1 MPEFRALLEGY
12 SRFRASEY
20 DRHRRRWREL
30 AEGQEPPIMIVG
42 CCDSRVEPATI
53 FDTEPGQTF
62 VLRNVANIVPPFETG
77 GGLHGASAA
86 VEFAVLSLEVR
97 HIVVM
102 GHGACGGIKAA
113 LEGGDQGAPGHSFI
127 DSWIQVLD
135 GARSRVLA
143 ENHENPQLALELE
156 GVRTSLTNLR
166 SFPYVAEREQAG
178 LLKLHGCHFSIAEGR
193 LHILDGAEREF
204 HPI

>member
-1 MPEFRALLEGY
+1 MPEFKALLEGY
-12 SRFRASEY
+12 DRFRANDY
-20 DRHRRRWREL
+20 DRHRRRWRDL

-86 VEFAVLSLEVR
+86 VEFAVLGLKVK

-102 GHGACGGIKAA
+102 GHGACGGVKAA
-113 LEGGDQGAPGHSFI
+113 LEGGDLGAPGDSFI
-127 DSWIQVLD
+127 DKWIRVLD
-135 GARSRVLA
+135 EPRRRVL
-143 ENHENPQLALELE
+143 EGGHEDPQLALELE
-156 GVRTSLTNLR
+156 GVRNSLNNLR
-166 SFPYVAEREQAG
+166 SFPYVADREKAG

-193 LHILDGAEREF
+193 LYILDEAEGDFR
-204 HPI
+204 PI

>member
-86 VEFAVLSLEVR
+86 VEFAVLSLKVR

-166 SFPYVAEREQAG
+166 SFPYVAEREKAG

-193 LHILDGAEREF
+193 LHILDEAEREF
-204 HPI
+204 RPI

>member
-1 MPEFRALLEGY
+1 MPEFRTLLEGY
-12 SRFRASEY
+12 NRFRANDY

-62 VLRNVANIVPPFETG
+62 VLRNVANIVPPYETG

-86 VEFAVLSLEVR
+86 VEFAVLGLKVK

-113 LEGGDQGAPGHSFI
+113 LEGGDLGAAGESFI
-127 DSWIQVLD
+127 DKWIRVLD
-135 GARSRVLA
+135 EPRRRVV
-143 ENHENPQLALELE
+143 EGSFDDPQLALELE
-156 GVRTSLTNLR
+156 GVRNSLTNLR
-166 SFPYVAEREQAG
+166 SFPYVAQRERAG

-193 LHILDGAEREF
+193 LHILDEAEGEF
-204 HPI
+204 RPI